1 MRAVDMPPGVLSLE
15 VTETSLVEDIDLAS
29 EVLKR
34 AADIGATISIDD
46 FGTGW
51 ASLTYLRQFPVH
63 ALKVARSFVAGLGSE
78 SADEAIVASILS
90 LGSELGLPVVAE
102 CIQTTDLAA
111 PPPPPCSLLGQRPD
125 ESGHGGASSL

>member
-34 AADIGATISIDD
+34 AADIGATIAIDD

-63 ALKVARSFVAGLGSE
+63 ALKVDRSFVAGLGSE

-90 LGSELGLPVVAE
+90 LGRELGLTVVEHGRTACRE
-102 CIQTTDLAA
+102 QVC
-111 PPPPPCSLLGQRPD
+111 PD
-125 ESGHGGASSL
+125 V

>member
-1 MRAVDMPPGVLSLE
+1 MIRRPPRSTRTDTFFPSTTLFRSE

-34 AADIGATISIDD
+34 AADIGATIAIDD

-63 ALKVARSFVAGLGSE
+63 ALKVDRSFVAGLGSE
-78 SADEAIVASILS
+78 SADEAIVASIPS
-90 LGSELGLPVVAE
+90 LGSELGLTVGAE
-102 CIQTTDLAA
+102 GIETADQIGRAE
-111 PPPPPCSLLGQRPD
+111 R
-125 ESGHGGASSL
+125 

>member
-34 AADIGATISIDD
+34 AADIGATIAIDD

-63 ALKVARSFVAGLGSE
+63 ALKVDRSFVAGLGSE

-90 LGSELGLPVVAE
+90 PCSALGPTGVAE
-102 CIQTTDLAA
+102 GRATAHQAPSRPRPGCSHGDRQTAW
-111 PPPPPCSLLGQRPD
+111 
-125 ESGHGGASSL
+125 

>member
-34 AADIGATISIDD
+34 AADIGATIAIDD

-63 ALKVARSFVAGLGSE
+63 ALKVDRSFVPGLGSE
-78 SADEAIVASILS
+78 SAAEAIVESILALRS
-90 LGSELGLPVVAE
+90 APGPPAWPEGPHP
-102 CIQTTDLAA
+102 TT
-111 PPPPPCSLLGQRPD
+111 P
-125 ESGHGGASSL
+125 